1 MWGGALSEGSFLKT
15 EGFED
20 DLYHEEF
27 GSARR
32 NGLQFHKSKSVLL
45 IPFVHFPFNYMLSVS
60 TSLLLDCK
68 KIRLP
73 LYSPSGT
80 FELALARLPT
90 LD

>member
-1 MWGGALSEGSFLKT
+1 MWGGALSEDSFLKT

-32 NGLQFHKSKSVLL
+32 NGFQFHKSKSVLL
-45 IPFVHFPFNYMLSVS
+45 IPFVHFLLITCLQSVPRCFS
-60 TSLLLDCK
+60 IAK